1 MYVQI
6 NIKPVVFVQVNDK
19 NIKKYYMLLT
29 FSRKRQIAKITF
41 SISGGGENTGIS
53 FVWTCAISFYDII
66 LRKCRRRYDPVLNA

>member
-6 NIKPVVFVQVNDK
+6 NIKPVIFVQVNDK

-41 SISGGGENTGIS
+41 STSGGRRKYGNL
-53 FVWTCAISFYDII
+53 
-66 LRKCRRRYDPVLNA
+66 LRLDMRNKFL

>member
-19 NIKKYYMLLT
+19 NIKKYSMLLT

-41 SISGGGENTGIS
+41 
-53 FVWTCAISFYDII
+53 
-66 LRKCRRRYDPVLNA
+66 

>member
-19 NIKKYYMLLT
+19 NIKKYSMLLT

-41 SISGGGENTGIS
+41 SILEDGENTGIS
-53 FVWTCAISFYDII
+53 FVWTCAISFYFYLFIFFFFTHQQYI
-66 LRKCRRRYDPVLNA
+66 